1 MNYPFYCPKCGHKET
16 ITMSMKEYTGEGHM
30 CPECGEEMKREID
43 SMVCRSIDKTGD
55 FYRSFNQVKCAATV
69 VQIRII
75 GAIASA
81 IGSGFKPQMIHLG
94 HYYFVLDF
102 K

>member
-1 MNYPFYCPKCGHKET
+1 MWTQKI

-55 FYRSFNQVKCAATV
+55 FYRSFN
-69 VQIRII
+69 
-75 GAIASA
+75 
-81 IGSGFKPQMIHLG
+81 
-94 HYYFVLDF
+94 
-102 K
+102 

>member
-1 MNYPFYCPKCGHKET
+1 MGIKSQKRRNKQYELSISMSKMWTQKI

-55 FYRSFNQVKCAATV
+55 FYRSFN
-69 VQIRII
+69 
-75 GAIASA
+75 
-81 IGSGFKPQMIHLG
+81 
-94 HYYFVLDF
+94 
-102 K
+102 